1 MLQTGWGNLAY
12 ARRDMGKSSSW
23 QHLGVPVDEARNP
36 SYNALRL
43 AVGDFIRWDLFLCHE
58 MLTPIFP
65 HRGGGLRVG
74 GSSH

>member
-12 ARRDMGKSSSW
+12 ARRDMGKSSRW

-43 AVGDFIRWDLFLCHE
+43 AVGDFISSSLEL
-58 MLTPIFP
+58 LPIVLI
-65 HRGGGLRVG
+65 RLGVG
-74 GSSH
+74 FGCAGAMS

>member
-12 ARRDMGKSSSW
+12 ARRDMGKPSKW

-43 AVGDFIRWDLFLCHE
+43 AVGVFHWQW
-58 MLTPIFP
+58 
-65 HRGGGLRVG
+65 
-74 GSSH
+74 